1 MSNEDQAR
9 QEEAIGKIQE
19 ACKQIALQFMKIHPA
34 VPGLGHEETQEIC
47 FKTLHN
53 MTTELEVMKKHLIIL
68 QKRDDSTEL

>member
-1 MSNEDQAR
+1 MS
-9 QEEAIGKIQE
+9 QEKSIETIQE

-34 VPGLGHEETQEIC
+34 VPGLGHEETQATC
-47 FKTLHN
+47 LKTLHN